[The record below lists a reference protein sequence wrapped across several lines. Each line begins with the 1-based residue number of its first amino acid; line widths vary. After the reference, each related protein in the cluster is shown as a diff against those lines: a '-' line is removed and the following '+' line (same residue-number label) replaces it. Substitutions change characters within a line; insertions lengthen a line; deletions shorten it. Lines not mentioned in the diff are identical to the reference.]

1 MITQQILWRKGTVMI
16 FMRVNGDD
24 CYRGR
29 NLWGHLLP
37 PTYIF
42 LYWQIIS
49 YCGER
54 FPFNFFLKVSR
65 WYSSQFAADPPF
77 VSSWSVLFLLRPSAS
92 LPSFSVSQ
100 RGSGT
105 QGHQGG
111 SYEDESLME
120 EQQRQIPGE
129 NFSRVSRFLSV
140 NWRGRAEAV
149 FMDGSWLTT
158 DALTILLY
166 CAIPNH
172 TYHTFCLTIQC
183 HPLLYITIRKH
194 RPATDAL
201 PAAGSSSSQPTLI
214 DSIKLPC
221 GEIWILLKATRIQS
235 RWAQHSIS
243 VEIITLPSH
252 AVAQILLGF
261 CDIFRPHSVGGKH
274 KG

>member
-1 MITQQILWRKGTVMI
+1 MIVTEGGIY
-16 FMRVNGDD
+16 GDISSS
-24 CYRGR
+24 
-29 NLWGHLLP
+29 LLTSSSIGKSFP
-37 PTYIF
+37 IVENASPSIF
-42 LYWQIIS
+42 L
-49 YCGER
+49 
-54 FPFNFFLKVSR
+54 FFLKVSR

-166 CAIPNH
+166 CAIP
-172 TYHTFCLTIQC
+172 TI
-183 HPLLYITIRKH
+183 PF
-194 RPATDAL
+194 AL
-201 PAAGSSSSQPTLI
+201 PYNATPYYTSPYESIGQPLMHYPPQAAQAPNQPSLTPLNCLAGK
-214 DSIKLPC
+214 S
-221 GEIWILLKATRIQS
+221 
-235 RWAQHSIS
+235 
-243 VEIITLPSH
+243 
-252 AVAQILLGF
+252 GF
-261 CDIFRPHSVGGKH
+261 F
-274 KG
+274 